1 MLMRPSIAFRNTVLR
16 GDSGQA
22 MTTSRRYLRN
32 AISSFMPVEEHAAC
46 QSENQGSSAPADDAL
61 LSLQRDST
69 KLTVTLLFMSDD
81 RSASLSVRLPNPM
94 CVGFVTIIRR
104 EFRQGLHQHQLPAR
118 ASPSMIWPEKSLRM
132 PLLSCG
138 CLWGSL
144 VRLSYRLDWLVRRH
158 DRNRQQR
165 YPACHG

>member
-1 MLMRPSIAFRNTVLR
+1 MRPSIAFRNTVLR

-94 CVGFVTIIRR
+94 CVGFVTIMSKGIPP
-104 EFRQGLHQHQLPAR
+104 GPSPAP
-118 ASPSMIWPEKSLRM
+118 ASCPGFTIMIWPEKSLRM